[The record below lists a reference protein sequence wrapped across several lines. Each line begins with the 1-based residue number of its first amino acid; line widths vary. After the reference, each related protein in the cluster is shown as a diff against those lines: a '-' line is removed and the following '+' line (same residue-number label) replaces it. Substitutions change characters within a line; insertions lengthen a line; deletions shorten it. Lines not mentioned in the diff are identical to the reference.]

1 MTVLA
6 YIFNLKQ
13 LVSVCL
19 NSDCTM
25 ILISRKFLQSQNS
38 IIKIN
43 SMFFIF
49 IHNIKNIKFNMKF
62 MIFKLYFSVILDE
75 NLILVQIQI
84 KTYVVDDFKMNLLL
98 DIDNM
103 ISKN

>member
-1 MTVLA
+1 M
-6 YIFNLKQ
+6 I
-13 LVSVCL
+13 
-19 NSDCTM
+19 

-49 IHNIKNIKFNMKF
+49 IHNIKNIKSNIKF
-62 MIFKLYFSVILDE
+62 VTFKFYFSITLNR

-84 KTYVVDDFKMNLLL
+84 EIHVVDDFKVNLLL
-98 DIDNM
+98 SIDN
-103 ISKN
+103 IILKNIIIDLVQKQAIFELYKN